1 MTTASFIILPLL
13 VLFIII
19 YGFRKKVDIYDEF
32 LEGAKDGLIT
42 TFKIIPNIVAM
53 ILAVNILIKSN
64 ILSDMFKFLEPHLSK
79 VSLSSDILPMTF

>member
-32 LEGAKDGLIT
+32 LEGAKEGLIT

-53 ILAVNILIKSN
+53 IFAVIYFNK
-64 ILSDMFKFLEPHLSK
+64 K
-79 VSLSSDILPMTF
+79 